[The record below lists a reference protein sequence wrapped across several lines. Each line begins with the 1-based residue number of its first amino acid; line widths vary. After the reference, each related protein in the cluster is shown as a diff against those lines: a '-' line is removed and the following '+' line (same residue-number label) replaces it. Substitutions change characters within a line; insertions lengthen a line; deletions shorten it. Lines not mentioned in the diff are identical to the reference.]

1 MKKLFTLFLVAAIA
15 CSSVALTSCSDDGES
30 SVASG
35 VTSDATSNES
45 AASTDESAASADES
59 AASADESAASADES
73 AASADESAASEEE
86 SIASEEESVAEESSE
101 EESSAEE
108 SSEEESSEEES
119 SAEES
124 SEEES
129 SEEESSE
136 EESSAPAEIPEDVKA
151 TATYKYLAGIDK
163 TKGITMKTNLLG
175 MDMCAC
181 NLGENIYMKISV
193 EMEGYSNKTT
203 MILKGDK
210 AYVLND
216 IEKTY
221 TVSSK
226 EDMESM
232 GSSFNVVDEEPG
244 QLLKSHV
251 YVSTTTEEYEGATYT
266 VDIFKN
272 TESDQEMKYYLDSKG
287 HLKFMFSGMMTPFEI
302 EEGVIEGCFDIP
314 ADYTETTVD
323 EEGGLGVG
331 F

>member
-1 MKKLFTLFLVAAIA
+1 MKEKKIKMKKLFTLFLVAAIA

-45 AASTDESAASADES
+45 AASADES

-73 AASADESAASEEE
+73 AVSEEE
-86 SIASEEESVAEESSE
+86 SAVSEEESVASEEESVVSPGEPASSE
-101 EESSAEE
+101 
-108 SSEEESSEEES
+108 
-119 SAEES
+119 EES

-136 EESSAPAEIPEDVKA
+136 EESSEEESSEEESSEEEISIPTEIPEDVKA

-163 TKGITMKTNLLG
+163 TKGMTVKTNLLG

-203 MILKGDK
+203 MILKDDK
-210 AYVLND
+210 VYVLND